1 MIIRVFTRL
10 LFAAYFIEVGLVLT
24 VTPWSSFWERN
35 YFADALPV
43 VGAVA
48 DTAAARGAVTGIGLL
63 TVAAG
68 LVELAGVFGRANGPT
83 DQEDAERTGR

>member
-1 MIIRVFTRL
+1 M
-10 LFAAYFIEVGLVLT
+10 LT

-43 VGAVA
+43 LRALA

-68 LVELAGVFGRANGPT
+68 LVELAGLFRRANGPA